1 MNPLLALTLF
11 FSLALAQ
18 GLSLEEA
25 LRKAPSLNPVQAA
38 FLEEESKKKEL
49 ERTLADPLK
58 TALSE
63 LQARQAYAL
72 AQAKRARALRQAES
86 SLVAAY
92 TGVLE
97 AELQL
102 RLAEKALL
110 LSQKAEKATEIR
122 VKGGGASLLELE
134 RARKDRL
141 EAEKTLRLAEAG
153 LRAARANLKSLTG
166 SEEALPLGPLPAP
179 PEGVEALMA
188 QNPDLLQLRQS
199 LELLDFQL
207 GLLDE
212 SFTPRREME
221 NLKAQRESLAKT
233 LAEAERGLRL
243 ALEGGLERLKAL
255 YGGIGAAEA
264 AYKAAQDQLEADRKR
279 FKAGLLSEIGLLQS
293 ELATLQ
299 AELSL
304 LQAKTGYLK
313 AYYELPLAFAPSG
326 QSGSR

>member
-1 MNPLLALTLF
+1 MKPSLALTLLL
-11 FSLALAQ
+11 SLALAQ

-25 LRKAPSLNPVQAA
+25 LKKAPSLNPVQAA
-38 FLEEESKKKEL
+38 LLEEENKKKEL

-63 LQARQAYAL
+63 LQARQAYTL

-86 SLVAAY
+86 SLVSAY

-102 RLAEKALL
+102 RIAQKALL
-110 LSQKAEKATEIR
+110 LSQKAERAAEIR
-122 VKGGGASLLELE
+122 VKGGGASPLDLEK
-134 RARKDRL
+134 ARKDRL
-141 EAEKTLRLAEAG
+141 EAEKNLRLAEAG
-153 LRAARANLKSLTG
+153 LWAARRNLKSLTG

-179 PEGVEALMA
+179 PGEVEGLLA
-188 QNPDLLQLRQS
+188 QNPDLLQLRQG

-212 SFTPRREME
+212 SFAPRREME
-221 NLKAQRESLAKT
+221 NLKDQRESLAKT
-233 LAEAERGLRL
+233 LAEAERGLRI

-255 YGGIGAAEA
+255 YQGIEAAEA
-264 AYKAAQDQLEADRKR
+264 AYKAAQAQLEADQKR
-279 FKAGLLSEIGLLQS
+279 FRAGLLSEIGLQGT
-293 ELATLQ
+293 ELAALQ
-299 AELSL
+299 AELGL

-313 AYYELPLAFAPSG
+313 AYYELLA
-326 QSGSR
+326 R

>member
-1 MNPLLALTLF
+1 MKPSLALTLLL
-11 FSLALAQ
+11 SLALAQ

-25 LRKAPSLNPVQAA
+25 LKKAPSLNPVQSAL
-38 FLEEESKKKEL
+38 LEEENKKKEL

-72 AQAKRARALRQAES
+72 AKAKRERALRQAES
-86 SLVAAY
+86 SLVSAY

-102 RLAEKALL
+102 RIAQKALL
-110 LSQKAEKATEIR
+110 LSQKAERAAEIR
-122 VKGGGASLLELE
+122 VKGGGASPLDLEK
-134 RARKDRL
+134 ARKDRL
-141 EAEKTLRLAEAG
+141 EAEKNLRLAEAG
-153 LRAARANLKSLTG
+153 LWAARRNLKSLTG
-166 SEEALPLGPLPAP
+166 SEEALPLGPLPALP
-179 PEGVEALMA
+179 GEVEGLLA

-212 SFTPRREME
+212 SFAPRREIE
-221 NLKAQRESLAKT
+221 NLKDQRESLAKT
-233 LAEAERGLRL
+233 LAEAERGLRI

-255 YGGIGAAEA
+255 YQGIEAAEA
-264 AYKAAQDQLEADRKR
+264 AYKAAQAQLEADQKR
-279 FKAGLLSEIGLLQS
+279 FRAGLLSEIGLQGT
-293 ELATLQ
+293 ELAALQ
-299 AELSL
+299 AELGL

-313 AYYELPLAFAPSG
+313 AYYELLA
-326 QSGSR
+326 R

>member
-1 MNPLLALTLF
+1 MNPFLALTLF
-11 FSLALAQ
+11 FSLAFAQ

-25 LRKAPSLNPVQAA
+25 LRRAPSLDPVQAA
-38 FLEEESKKKEL
+38 LLEEENKKKEL

-72 AQAKRARALRQAES
+72 AQAQRARALRQAES

-97 AELQL
+97 AELAL
-102 RLAEKALL
+102 RLAKKALL
-110 LSQKAEKATEIR
+110 LSQKAEKAAEIR
-122 VKGGGASLLELE
+122 VKRGGAPRLELE

-141 EAEKTLRLAEAG
+141 EAEKNLRLAEAG
-153 LRAARANLKSLTG
+153 LWAAKKNLKSLTG
-166 SEEALPLGPLPAP
+166 SEEVLPLGPLPAP
-179 PEGVEALMA
+179 PEEVEALIA

-221 NLKAQRESLAKT
+221 NLRVQRESLAKT

-264 AYKAAQDQLEADRKR
+264 AYKAAQDQLESDRKR
-279 FKAGLLSEIGLLQS
+279 FQAGLLSEIGLLQS
-293 ELATLQ
+293 ELALLQ
-299 AELSL
+299 AEQAL

-313 AYYELPLAFAPSG
+313 AYYELLA
-326 QSGSR
+326 R